1 MLPAHMH
8 TRANIIDHSFAIPL
22 CLYHGWNKTHELG
35 RDFDKICA
43 PMPWERGKKKKE
55 RKKGRKGFDLL
66 LHRKIF
72 TRSGLKKKKKNS
84 DPLKWLFVFT
94 SWYGFQKK
102 KKCIFATESEWNGI
116 TTRIAGKKKYHAIPY
131 CAVTFESFI
140 SKKDINLI
148 LLTQIN
154 FYKCEICL
162 R

>member
-1 MLPAHMH
+1 MH

-72 TRSGLKKKKKNS
+72 TRSGLKKKKRIAILSN
-84 DPLKWLFVFT
+84 
-94 SWYGFQKK
+94 GFSYSLLDMDFKK
-102 KKCIFATESEWNGI
+102 KKKYIFATESEWNGI
-116 TTRIAGKKKYHAIPY
+116 TTRIAGKKK
-131 CAVTFESFI
+131 I
-140 SKKDINLI
+140 SRDS
-148 LLTQIN
+148 LLCSDFWKFHFKERYQFN
-154 FYKCEICL
+154 PFNAD
-162 R
+162 

>member
-43 PMPWERGKKKKE
+43 PMPWESTTTRIAGKKKKE

-72 TRSGLKKKKKNS
+72 TRSGLKKKKRIAILSN
-84 DPLKWLFVFT
+84 
-94 SWYGFQKK
+94 GFSYSLLDMDFKK
-102 KKCIFATESEWNGI
+102 KKNVSLPPNPNGMVLLQ
-116 TTRIAGKKKYHAIPY
+116 GLQEKKK
-131 CAVTFESFI
+131 I
-140 SKKDINLI
+140 SRDS
-148 LLTQIN
+148 LLCSDFWKFHFKERYQFN
-154 FYKCEICL
+154 PFNAD
-162 R
+162 

>member
-1 MLPAHMH
+1 MH

-43 PMPWERGKKKKE
+43 PMPWERGKKKRKKE
-55 RKKGRKGFDLL
+55 REKRFRL

-72 TRSGLKKKKKNS
+72 TRSGLKKKKRIAILSN
-84 DPLKWLFVFT
+84 
-94 SWYGFQKK
+94 GFSYSLLDMDFKK